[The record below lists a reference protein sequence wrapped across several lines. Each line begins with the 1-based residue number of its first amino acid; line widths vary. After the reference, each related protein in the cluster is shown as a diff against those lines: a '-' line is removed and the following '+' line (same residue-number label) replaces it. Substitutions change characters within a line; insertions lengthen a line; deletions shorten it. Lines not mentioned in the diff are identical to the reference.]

1 MKNPYEE
8 LVKRV
13 FDKAK
18 SKGGSKTKN
27 GQATHLST
35 IFTEDYKHP
44 ISVRTFTTIYN
55 FYLLKDTSRSVT
67 LKIELL
73 DLMAHYVGDSNYE
86 DFIKKNAEDG
96 AKVALD
102 SPKNKFNGERILLI
116 ILGIML
122 LLGLSYSIFFKS
134 EPKCMSWKEFQ
145 YEIVSCNISETET
158 TNEIII
164 YDVTVYKKLK
174 KIHIKEVKIG
184 KTYYCKMEDGTIEY
198 FSYFGK
204 HPVTKEHLKPV
215 TPYMY
220 NKYVEPSL

>member
-73 DLMAHYVGDSNYE
+73 DLVYD
-86 DFIKKNAEDG
+86 
-96 AKVALD
+96 
-102 SPKNKFNGERILLI
+102 
-116 ILGIML
+116 
-122 LLGLSYSIFFKS
+122 LGL
-134 EPKCMSWKEFQ
+134 
-145 YEIVSCNISETET
+145 V
-158 TNEIII
+158 
-164 YDVTVYKKLK
+164 YDACPRCATLDNRVTRVDL
-174 KIHIKEVKIG
+174 
-184 KTYYCKMEDGTIEY
+184 
-198 FSYFGK
+198 
-204 HPVTKEHLKPV
+204 
-215 TPYMY
+215 
-220 NKYVEPSL
+220 